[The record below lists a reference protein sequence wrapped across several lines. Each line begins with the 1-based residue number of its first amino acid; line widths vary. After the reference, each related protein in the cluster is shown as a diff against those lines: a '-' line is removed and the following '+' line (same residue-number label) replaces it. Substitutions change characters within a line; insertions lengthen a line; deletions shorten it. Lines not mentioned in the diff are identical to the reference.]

1 MDADNAAAAPAS
13 RPSNVSGVPAHI
25 AANIPPPSPMN
36 MNGDWSDNWDLFRAE
51 FEDYALV
58 MGLAEKTKEV
68 QAATLRSVMGPECRH
83 VYRHNLNLTAEQ
95 QGDVKT
101 ILESLEAYFKPAKNV
116 IYERYVFGCCKQE
129 EGESIDNFVTRLREK
144 AATCDYG
151 GLKDEMIR
159 DKIVLGITNEG
170 TRRRLLSEK
179 KCTLLTAIEM
189 CRTAEQTTI
198 RMRAM
203 DVASM
208 PSAETVHA
216 VARKPF
222 KSNQRKQSNSPRL
235 VDTRTCRYC
244 GNIHSRG
251 RDCCPAYGKTCR
263 LCGTNNHFA
272 KVCLKSKSKPT
283 EGKLHCIEDSKDGQV
298 GDSDDDIYTVESI
311 STVHMERK
319 KWFVS
324 LRLDGKTLRCQLD
337 SGATCNVMSYKDKV
351 KVAPHTPLRPS
362 NVKLRLYS
370 GESLNSMGVFDTD
383 CVVQGRKYQLS
394 FEIVETSQSPLLSG
408 FTCEQLGLMQFTI
421 PDDVLKMEH
430 EQYDPLTKTQ
440 LMDKYSDVFNL
451 PVESL
456 PGEVHFELDPSVS
469 PVQCAPRNVPVAM
482 KEVVKAQL
490 DAYQAE
496 GHITDVTEPTD
507 WISNMVIVKK
517 PEKLRICLD
526 PKFLNKAL
534 KRSHYIM
541 PTLEDVLYKLP
552 KARIFTL
559 VDAKHAFLQ
568 CKLDQD
574 SSFMTTFWTPWG
586 RKRWLK
592 LPFGV
597 SVAPEVYQR
606 KQHELLAGLKGIE
619 PIADDILIV
628 GCGDT
633 DQQAEKDHNL
643 KLQALLERCREV
655 KLRLSLKKLQFKVAE
670 VKFHG
675 HILSSTGLKPD
686 PEKVRAIMDMP
697 NPTDTKGVQR
707 LIGFA
712 NYLAKFMPHLSSVC
726 EPLRRL
732 LDKDTP
738 WHWLPKHEAAVAQLK
753 SLASSMPVL
762 CYYDVTKPVT
772 VQSDSSQ
779 SGLGC
784 CLMQEGQPVAF
795 ASRAL
800 TPAEKNYAQIEKE
813 CLSIVF
819 ACQRFHHYLYGRE
832 LVTAETDHKPLISI
846 FSKPLLSA
854 PKRLQSML
862 MTLQNYSLKVV
873 YKPGP
878 KMFISDMLSR
888 AAADCT
894 GKEAVYQR
902 HAICHLEKEQEH
914 VQLINQA
921 EYLNV
926 TDHRLEIIRVHT
938 ERDDALQALKTTVL
952 AGWPDEKEKTSHLIR
967 EFWPYRDEISVQ
979 NGILYRGQKVI
990 IPRSLRAEM
999 LKRIHSSH
1007 IGGDACYR
1015 QARDTLYWPG
1025 MQAEIK
1031 DFVSNC
1037 STCNEFA
1044 HNQQKETM
1052 LSHDIP
1058 NRPWQ
1063 IVSMD
1068 LFSHRQKDYLLIV
1081 DHFSDFWEI
1090 ELLPDLSA
1098 ETVIKRCKAQFARHG
1113 QPDRVITDNGPQFGA
1128 LFRRFAFSWEF
1139 EHITSSPRHPKS
1151 NGKAESAVKIA
1162 KNLLRKAMHDRTD
1175 PWKAILHWRNTPT
1188 EYMDSS
1194 PAQRLMSRRLKT
1206 SLPVTSKL
1214 LEPYVATGVV
1224 ERLRYRKQLAKSC
1237 YDKSAH
1243 DLPELNIGERIRMKP
1258 LPGENPALWRVGTCL
1273 QKVAPR
1279 SYLVNVG
1286 GSLYRRNRVHLRVA
1300 ESSSSQAVDRNEPEL
1315 PSMLEGDVADAPS
1328 SADST
1333 LVKPLP
1339 QASYDLV
1346 KPSSSEGHTH
1356 TRSGRLSMPP
1366 KRLDL

>member
-1 MDADNAAAAPAS
+1 MDAEATSRPLSGAPAHVAAS
-13 RPSNVSGVPAHI
+13 IPAS
-25 AANIPPPSPMN
+25 IPPPSQMN
-36 MNGDWSDNWDLFRAE
+36 MNGDLSANWELFRAE

-58 MGLAEKTKEV
+58 TGLAEKPGEV
-68 QAATLRSVMGPECRH
+68 QAATLRSVMGSECRH

-95 QGDVKT
+95 QRDITT
-101 ILESLEAYFKPAKNV
+101 ILEALEAYFKPARNV

-144 AATCDYG
+144 AATCDYA

-179 KCTLLTAIEM
+179 KLTLLTAIEM
-189 CRTAEQTTI
+189 CRTAEQTAMH
-198 RMRAM
+198 MRAM
-203 DVASM
+203 DAACTS
-208 PSAETVHA
+208 PAETVHA
-216 VARKPF
+216 VARKP
-222 KSNQRKQSNSPRL
+222 SRPNQWKQSNSPRL
-235 VDTRTCRYC
+235 LDTRNTCRYC
-244 GNIHSRG
+244 GTVHSRG
-251 RDCCPAYGKTCR
+251 RDHCPAYGKTCR
-263 LCGTNNHFA
+263 LCGTDNHFA
-272 KVCLKSKSKPT
+272 KVCLKSKSRST
-283 EGKLHCIEDSKDGQV
+283 EGKLHCVEYSKEEPVEG
-298 GDSDDDIYTVESI
+298 SDDDIYTVESI
-311 STVHMERK
+311 STVHMKGK

-324 LRLDGKTLRCQLD
+324 LRLHGKSLRCQLD

-351 KVAPHTPLRPS
+351 RVAPHTPLQPS
-362 NVKLRLYS
+362 NAKLRLYS
-370 GESLNSMGVFDTD
+370 GELLDSVGVFNTE
-383 CVVQGRKYQLS
+383 CLVKGERYQLS
-394 FEIVETSQSPLLSG
+394 FEIVETNQSPLLSG
-408 FTCEQLGLMQFTI
+408 STCEQLGLMQFTI
-421 PDDVLKMEH
+421 PEDVLKMEH
-430 EQYDPLTKTQ
+430 ERSNPLTKEQ
-440 LMDKYSDVFNL
+440 LIDKYNDVFNS

-456 PGEVHFELDPSVS
+456 PGEVHFELDTSVR
-469 PVQCAPRNVPVAM
+469 PVQCAPRNVPIAM
-482 KEVVKAQL
+482 KTAVKAQL
-490 DAYQAE
+490 DTYQKE
-496 GHITDVTEPTD
+496 GHIADVTEPTD
-507 WISNMVIVKK
+507 WISNMVIVKR

-568 CKLDQD
+568 CKLDQE

-606 KQHELLAGLKGIE
+606 KQHELLTGLKGIE
-619 PIADDILIV
+619 PIADDILVV

-633 DQQAEKDHNL
+633 DKQAENDHDL
-643 KLQALLERCREV
+643 KLQALMERCREV
-655 KLRLSLKKLQFKVAE
+655 KLRLSLKKLQFKVTE

-675 HILSSTGLKPD
+675 HILSCAGLKPD

-697 NPTDTKGVQR
+697 NPTDAKGVQR

-712 NYLAKFMPHLSSVC
+712 NYLAKFMPHLSTVC

-738 WHWLPKHEAAVAQLK
+738 WHWLPKHDDAVCQLK
-753 SLASSMPVL
+753 SMATSMPVL
-762 CYYDVTKPVT
+762 RYYDVTKPIT

-784 CLMQEGQPVAF
+784 CLLQEGQPVAF

-800 TPAEKNYAQIEKE
+800 TPTEKNYAQIEKE

-832 LVTAETDHKPLISI
+832 LVTAETDHKPLITI
-846 FSKPLLSA
+846 FNKPLLSA

-862 MTLQNYSLKVV
+862 MTLQSYSLKVV

-878 KMFISDMLSR
+878 KMYISDMLSR
-888 AAADCT
+888 AAADCA
-894 GKEAVYQR
+894 GNGEVYQR
-902 HAICHLEKEQEH
+902 HAICHLQKEQENA
-914 VQLINQA
+914 QLINQA

-926 TDHRLEIIRVHT
+926 TDQRLKTIREHT
-938 ERDDALQALKTTVL
+938 DRDDALQALKSTVL
-952 AGWPDEKEKTSHLIR
+952 AGWPDEKENTTHIIR
-967 EFWPYRDEISVQ
+967 EFWPYRDEISAQ
-979 NGILYRGQKVI
+979 DGILYRGQKVL
-990 IPRSLRAEM
+990 IPKSLRPEM

-1058 NRPWQ
+1058 SRPWQ

-1068 LFSHRQKDYLLIV
+1068 LFNHRQKDYLLIV

-1098 ETVIKRCKAQFARHG
+1098 QTVIKRCKAQFARHG

-1128 LFRRFAFSWEF
+1128 LFKRFASSWEF
-1139 EHITSSPRHPKS
+1139 EHVTSSPRHPKS

-1188 EYMDSS
+1188 ENMDSS

-1206 SLPVTSKL
+1206 SLPVTNKL
-1214 LEPYVATGVV
+1214 LEPCVVTGVV
-1224 ERLRYRKQLAKSC
+1224 ERLHHRKQLAKSY
-1237 YDKSAH
+1237 YDRSAR

-1286 GSLYRRNRVHLRVA
+1286 GSLYRRNRVHLRAAESITTQALDIAEPEMPLMEGTVA
-1300 ESSSSQAVDRNEPEL
+1300 EAHL
-1315 PSMLEGDVADAPS
+1315 
-1328 SADST
+1328 SAGSPP
-1333 LVKPLP
+1333 VRP
-1339 QASYDLV
+1339 QASPDPI
-1346 KPSSSEGHTH
+1346 KPSSSDGHTY
-1356 TRSGRLSMPP
+1356 TRAGRLSKPP

>member
-1 MDADNAAAAPAS
+1 
-13 RPSNVSGVPAHI
+13 
-25 AANIPPPSPMN
+25 
-36 MNGDWSDNWDLFRAE
+36 
-51 FEDYALV
+51 
-58 MGLAEKTKEV
+58 
-68 QAATLRSVMGPECRH
+68 
-83 VYRHNLNLTAEQ
+83 
-95 QGDVKT
+95 
-101 ILESLEAYFKPAKNV
+101 
-116 IYERYVFGCCKQE
+116 
-129 EGESIDNFVTRLREK
+129 
-144 AATCDYG
+144 
-151 GLKDEMIR
+151 
-159 DKIVLGITNEG
+159 
-170 TRRRLLSEK
+170 
-179 KCTLLTAIEM
+179 
-189 CRTAEQTTI
+189 
-198 RMRAM
+198 
-203 DVASM
+203 
-208 PSAETVHA
+208 
-216 VARKPF
+216 
-222 KSNQRKQSNSPRL
+222 
-235 VDTRTCRYC
+235 
-244 GNIHSRG
+244 
-251 RDCCPAYGKTCR
+251 
-263 LCGTNNHFA
+263 
-272 KVCLKSKSKPT
+272 
-283 EGKLHCIEDSKDGQV
+283 
-298 GDSDDDIYTVESI
+298 
-311 STVHMERK
+311 
-319 KWFVS
+319 
-324 LRLDGKTLRCQLD
+324 
-337 SGATCNVMSYKDKV
+337 MSYKDKV
-351 KVAPHTPLRPS
+351 KVAPHTPLRHS

-408 FTCEQLGLMQFTI
+408 STCEQLGLMQFTI

-456 PGEVHFELDPSVS
+456 PGDVHFELDPSVS

-482 KEVVKAQL
+482 KAVVKAQL

-574 SSFMTTFWTPWG
+574 SSFMTTFWTSWG

-597 SVAPEVYQR
+597 SVAPEVYQQ

-619 PIADDILIV
+619 PIADDILVV

-633 DQQAEKDHNL
+633 DQQAEKDHDL

-738 WHWLPKHEAAVAQLK
+738 WHWLPKHEAAVGQLK

-800 TPAEKNYAQIEKE
+800 TPAEKNYAQIGKE

-902 HAICHLEKEQEH
+902 HAICHLEKEQED

-926 TDHRLEIIRVHT
+926 TDHRLEIIRVHM

-952 AGWPDEKEKTSHLIR
+952 AGWPDEK
-967 EFWPYRDEISVQ
+967 
-979 NGILYRGQKVI
+979 
-990 IPRSLRAEM
+990 
-999 LKRIHSSH
+999 
-1007 IGGDACYR
+1007 
-1015 QARDTLYWPG
+1015 
-1025 MQAEIK
+1025 
-1031 DFVSNC
+1031 
-1037 STCNEFA
+1037 
-1044 HNQQKETM
+1044 
-1052 LSHDIP
+1052 
-1058 NRPWQ
+1058 
-1063 IVSMD
+1063 
-1068 LFSHRQKDYLLIV
+1068 
-1081 DHFSDFWEI
+1081 
-1090 ELLPDLSA
+1090 
-1098 ETVIKRCKAQFARHG
+1098 
-1113 QPDRVITDNGPQFGA
+1113 
-1128 LFRRFAFSWEF
+1128 
-1139 EHITSSPRHPKS
+1139 
-1151 NGKAESAVKIA
+1151 
-1162 KNLLRKAMHDRTD
+1162 
-1175 PWKAILHWRNTPT
+1175 
-1188 EYMDSS
+1188 
-1194 PAQRLMSRRLKT
+1194 
-1206 SLPVTSKL
+1206 
-1214 LEPYVATGVV
+1214 
-1224 ERLRYRKQLAKSC
+1224 
-1237 YDKSAH
+1237 
-1243 DLPELNIGERIRMKP
+1243 
-1258 LPGENPALWRVGTCL
+1258 
-1273 QKVAPR
+1273 
-1279 SYLVNVG
+1279 
-1286 GSLYRRNRVHLRVA
+1286 
-1300 ESSSSQAVDRNEPEL
+1300 
-1315 PSMLEGDVADAPS
+1315 
-1328 SADST
+1328 
-1333 LVKPLP
+1333 
-1339 QASYDLV
+1339 
-1346 KPSSSEGHTH
+1346 
-1356 TRSGRLSMPP
+1356 
-1366 KRLDL
+1366 